1 MNAPPRVR
9 KYLLFSVVTQ
19 VMGLLASAPL
29 IFSVTPLRLTLF
41 LAVGQSLLLVSVLLY
56 VLAVIFELRSDDIL

>member
-1 MNAPPRVR
+1 
-9 KYLLFSVVTQ
+9 
-19 VMGLLASAPL
+19 MGLLASAPL